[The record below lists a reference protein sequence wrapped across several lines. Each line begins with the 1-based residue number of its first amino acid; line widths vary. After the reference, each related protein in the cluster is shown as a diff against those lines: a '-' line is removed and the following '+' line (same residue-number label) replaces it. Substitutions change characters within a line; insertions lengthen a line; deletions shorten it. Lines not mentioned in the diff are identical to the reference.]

1 MALTIPAP
9 APEQPDEGHIA
20 EQQHL
25 LDPNDDAFAALAV
38 QHPDRCHTAA
48 DYPAWTAGGAA

>member
-9 APEQPDEGHIA
+9 APEQPVDGQLA

-25 LDPNDDAFAALAV
+25 LDTADLAFALLAV
-38 QHPDRCHTAA
+38 QHPDRCHTPD
-48 DYPAWTAGGAA
+48 DYPTWTPGGAA

>member
-9 APEQPDEGHIA
+9 APEQPDDGHLA

-25 LDPNDDAFAALAV
+25 LDPVDLAFAQLAV

-48 DYPAWTAGGAA
+48 DYDGWTPGGAA